1 MKKYIK
7 RGTKFKNKY
16 GKTLTELEKEFGI
29 TSSSFCNWD
38 KKGFDIFFMAE
49 KQIIKRE
56 RIKKIHSNGGQF
68 AYSKITQLWKN
79 LIGYK
84 SYNYGY
90 DPEPELAY
98 FSKSKQY

>member
-79 LIGYK
+79 LI
-84 SYNYGY
+84 
-90 DPEPELAY
+90 
-98 FSKSKQY
+98 SKF